1 MTTTTPAI
9 RRPVPGPRGLPLL
22 GVMPE
27 MVSDMLGLFM
37 NTAREYGGI
46 AQFKL
51 LNKSYLLVTNPDY
64 VKYILQDNYKNYI
77 RGRSVETGRVL
88 LGNGLPLIDGD
99 FWLRERRMLQP
110 AFHRERLGRLTD
122 TITMVIEGFMGDWA
136 ERAKQEQT
144 LDMDDEMMR
153 LTLTVIIKSMFSSP
167 IDDQIPALSH
177 AFQVAS
183 RFMLWRSQQMV
194 QLPLSVPIPRHVE
207 YNRALKVLNDT
218 IYPLVAD
225 GRKHPR
231 DDLLGMMLEMR
242 DADTGEGLSDRQA
255 RDEVVTIF
263 FAGHETTAA
272 TMSWAFY
279 LLSQHPDV
287 EERLRAE
294 LRSVLHG
301 RLPTFADLPK
311 LAYMQQVIHEVLRLY
326 PAAYLFAR
334 EAIVDDVLDGYRIPA
349 RTLIFISPFVGH
361 RDPKYWPEPE
371 SFDPERFTPEQVA
384 ARPRHVYYPFGEG
397 PHVCIGN
404 NFALMEMQLILAM
417 ALQRFRLRLLPGHR
431 VALKPEATLR
441 PRHGMKMRVEAI

>member
-1 MTTTTPAI
+1 MATTTAAT
-9 RRPVPGPRGLPLL
+9 RRPIPGPRGRPFL

-27 MVSDMLGLFM
+27 MVSDMLGLF
-37 NTAREYGGI
+37 TRTTREHGGI

-64 VKYILQDNYKNYI
+64 VKYILQDNYKNYV

-88 LGNGLPLIDGD
+88 LGDGLPLIDGD

-110 AFHRERLGRLTD
+110 AFHREHLGKLAE
-122 TITMVIEGFMGDWA
+122 TITAVIDTFMQDWSVK
-136 ERAKQEQT
+136 AKQNQV
-144 LDMDDEMMR
+144 LDLDDEMMR
-153 LTLTVIIKSMFSSP
+153 LTLTAIIKSMFSSP
-167 IDDQIPALSH
+167 IDDRIPSLSH

-183 RFMLWRSQQMV
+183 RFMLWRSQQMF
-194 QLPLSVPIPRHVE
+194 QLPLSVPLPRHAE
-207 YNRALKVLNDT
+207 YKRALDALNEI

-225 GRKHPR
+225 GRAHPK
-231 DDLLGMMLEMR
+231 DDLLGMMLAMR

-279 LLSQHPDV
+279 LLSQHLEV

-294 LRSVLHG
+294 LKTVLDG
-301 RLPTFADLPK
+301 RAPAFHDLPR
-311 LAYMQQVIHEVLRLY
+311 LVYMQQVMSEVLRLY

-334 EAIVDDVLDGYRIPA
+334 EAIVDDVLDGYPIPA
-349 RTLIFISPFVGH
+349 KTLIFISPFVGH

-371 SFDPERFTPEQVA
+371 RFDPGRFEPEQA
-384 ARPRHVYYPFGEG
+384 AGRPRHVYYPFGEG

-404 NFALMEMQLILAM
+404 NLALMEMQLILAM
-417 ALQRFRLRLLPGHR
+417 ALQRFRLRLVPDHPIA
-431 VALKPEATLR
+431 VNPEATLR
-441 PRHGMKMRVEAI
+441 PKYGMKMTVETA

>member
-1 MTTTTPAI
+1 MALTAPNNQNPI
-9 RRPVPGPRGLPLL
+9 PGPRGLPVL
-22 GVMPE
+22 GMMPE
-27 MVSDMLGLFM
+27 MVSDMLGLFT

-110 AFHRERLGRLTD
+110 AFHRERLGKLTD
-122 TITMVIEGFMGDWA
+122 TITNVIDTFMKDWEGKA
-136 ERAKQEQT
+136 ENNQI
-144 LDMDDEMMR
+144 LDLDGEMMQ
-153 LTLTVIIKSMFSSP
+153 LTLTAIIKSMFSAE
-167 IDDQIPALSH
+167 IDNKIQSLSH
-177 AFQVAS
+177 AFNVAS
-183 RFMLWRSQQMV
+183 KFMLWRSQQMWAP
-194 QLPLSVPIPRHVE
+194 PLSVPIPRNLE

-218 IYPLVAD
+218 IYPLIAE
-225 GRKHPR
+225 GRKNPK

-242 DADTGEGLSDRQA
+242 DADTGEGMTDEQA

-272 TMSWAFY
+272 TMAWAFY
-279 LLSQHPDV
+279 LLSGHPEI
-287 EERLRAE
+287 EERMRAE
-294 LRSVLHG
+294 VKNLLNG

-311 LAYMQQVIHEVLRLY
+311 FVYMQQVLNEVLRLY

-334 EAIVDDVLDGYRIPA
+334 EALVDDAIDGYPIPA
-349 RTLIFISPFVGH
+349 NRLIFISPFVTH
-361 RDPKYWPEPE
+361 RDPKYWP
-371 SFDPERFTPEQVA
+371 DPERFDPDRFIPNQVA
-384 ARPRHVYYPFGEG
+384 NRPRHVYFPFGEG

-417 ALQRFRLRLLPGHR
+417 ALQRFRLKLVPNYPI
-431 VALKPEATLR
+431 AFKPEATLR
-441 PRHGMKMRVEAI
+441 PKYGMKMTIEAA